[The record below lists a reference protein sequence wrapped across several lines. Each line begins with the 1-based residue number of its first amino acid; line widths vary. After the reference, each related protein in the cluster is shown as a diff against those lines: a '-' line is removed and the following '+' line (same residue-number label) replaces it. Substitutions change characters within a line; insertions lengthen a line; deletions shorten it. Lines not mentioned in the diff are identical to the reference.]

1 MLLTTGYI
9 SDGNI
14 EGAKSRKRKVLWL
27 RYTINLVSTRI
38 TSKTHLTSM
47 I

>member
-1 MLLTTGYI
+1 MLLSAGYI

-14 EGAKSRKRKVLWL
+14 EGAKSRKRIVLRL
-27 RYTINLVSTRI
+27 RYTINLVAAGI
-38 TSKTHLTSM
+38 TSKTHLASM